1 MANFN
6 IGEVIYRKAYEGR
19 EAYLILGVSF
29 SHHKKY
35 TLYTLTVDRLI
46 QDESVPP
53 YERALIVSHN
63 HLLVTSKEKDI
74 WGKIDDTP
82 IAE

>member
-6 IGEVIYRKAYEGR
+6 VGEVVYRKAYEGR
-19 EAYLILGVSF
+19 EAYLILGIRLRP
-29 SHHKKY
+29 HKKY
-35 TLYTLTVDRLI
+35 MLYNLTVDRLL
-46 QDESVPP
+46 QDESVPT
-53 YERALIVSHN
+53 YERAMIVDHN